1 MSTDEKTTADPDS
14 DGVHDPIAALATPYA
29 QSAVAVIRAS
39 GARVIELI
47 APLFSRPEKLRD
59 APRYTIMHGRFQD
72 RDGRT
77 IDEVLVNVFRAPH
90 SYTGEDSVEINSHGS
105 LPVIERILETL
116 YSSGF
121 RPAEP
126 GEFTLRAFLTGKL
139 DLTRA
144 EAVNEIIRARSDR
157 ARSLAMNR
165 LGGSIERAID
175 SVKGR
180 LVDILARVEIQ
191 LDYPEED
198 TGEVVIPPEVIDE
211 TIVRLESLVATYRIG
226 RVYQEG
232 VRVAIAGRT
241 NAGKSSL
248 FNLFVREDRS
258 IVSDVPGTTRDYIE
272 ATTII
277 DGVPVRLFDTAGL
290 RVSED
295 TIETEGVRRSESIL
309 GAADLVV
316 YVVDGIEGVVADDE
330 RRVEQIADRVPCVV
344 AWNKIDLVDARVCP
358 AGYIGISAETG
369 ENVEALRAAIATR
382 ITPERGVADGRPVID
397 SVRQKDLI
405 ERALAALRETKVGV
419 DAGVPVDAVAL
430 DLQEAIRALGE
441 ITGEVTTDDILDA
454 MFSGFCVGK

>member
-1 MSTDEKTTADPDS
+1 MSTDEETTPDADS
-14 DGVHDPIAALATPYA
+14 DGAYDPIAALATPYA

-39 GARVIELI
+39 GARVIELV

-59 APRYTIMHGRFQD
+59 ARRYTIVHGRFHG

-77 IDEVLVNVFRAPH
+77 IDEVLVNVFRAPN
-90 SYTGEDSVEINSHGS
+90 SYTGEDSVEINAHGS

-126 GEFTLRAFLTGKL
+126 GEFTLRAFLSGKL

-211 TIVRLESLVATYRIG
+211 TIARLESLVATYRIG

-309 GAADLVV
+309 GTADLVV
-316 YVVDGIEGVVADDE
+316 YVVDGIKGGNADDK
-330 RRVEQIADRVPCVV
+330 RRIEQISGRVPCIV
-344 AWNKIDLVDARVCP
+344 AWNKIDSVDARVCP
-358 AGYIGISAETG
+358 SGYIGISAETG
-369 ENVEALRAAIATR
+369 DNVEALRAAIAAR
-382 ITPERGVADGRPVID
+382 ITPEHGVLDGRPVID

-419 DAGVPVDAVAL
+419 DGGVPVDAVAI